1 MHDKFQEL
9 KTRLQE
15 INDLDMA
22 ASLLDWD
29 QSTYMPSGGAAAR
42 ARQLAT
48 LTRLSQEKL
57 VDSAMGKLLDQ
68 LVPWAEEQ
76 PYDSNDA
83 SLIRVVYRDYE
94 QATKIPTNFL
104 AELSEHSS
112 LSYQVWAEARPEN
125 DFARLQP
132 ILEKTLDY
140 SRKLADFF
148 PGYEHIADPLIDF
161 ADYGMKASD
170 VRVLFTELRQQ
181 LSPIVQAITEQAPAD
196 DTCLRQHFP
205 EAEQLQFCEEVAR
218 RIGYD
223 FQRGRMD
230 KTHHP
235 FMTKFSL
242 GDVRIT
248 TRVKEDF
255 LGECLYSVIHE
266 AGHAMYEQGINRAF
280 EGTPLAGGT
289 GDGVHESQSRL
300 WENIV
305 GRSRPFTEYFY
316 PRLQAIFPEQLKDV
330 SLETYYRAI
339 NKVERSLIR
348 TDADEVTYNLHV
360 MLRFDFEMDL
370 LEGKL
375 AIKDL
380 PDAWHARFEEDF
392 GMHAPDD
399 RDGVLQ
405 DVHWFAGQIGGAFQ
419 GYTLGNV
426 LSAQF
431 YSQALQ
437 THPGISDQIRRGQF
451 DTLRG
456 WLTENIYQHGRKYT
470 EPELIERVTGGPV
483 SIGPYIDYLKGKY
496 GEIYSL

>member
-1 MHDKFQEL
+1 MHDILHEL
-9 KTRLQE
+9 KTSLQE
-15 INDLDMA
+15 INDLGMA
-22 ASLLDWD
+22 ASLLNWD
-29 QSTYMPSGGAAAR
+29 QSTYMPPEGAAAR

-48 LTRLSQEKL
+48 LARLSQEKF
-57 VDSAMGKLLDQ
+57 VDPAIGKLLDR
-68 LVPWAEEQ
+68 LEPWAEGQ
-76 PYDSNDA
+76 PYDSDDA
-83 SLIRVVYRDYE
+83 SLIRVVRRDYE
-94 QATKIPTNFL
+94 EAIKIPTAFM
-104 AELSEHSS
+104 AEFSEHSA
-112 LSYQVWAEARPEN
+112 LSYQAWAKARPEN
-125 DFARLQP
+125 DFTSLQP

-140 SRKLADFF
+140 SRQLADFF

-170 VRVLFTELRQQ
+170 VRVLFGELRQQ
-181 LSPIVQAITEQAPAD
+181 LSPIVQAITEQEPAD
-196 DTCLRQHFP
+196 DTCLRQVFP
-205 EAEQLQFCEEVAR
+205 EAEQLQFSEEVVR
-218 RIGYD
+218 QLGYD

-266 AGHAMYEQGINRAF
+266 GGHAMYEQGIRREL
-280 EGTPLAGGT
+280 EGLPLAGGT
-289 GDGVHESQSRL
+289 GTGVHESQSRL

-305 GRSRPFTEYFY
+305 GRSRAFTECFY
-316 PRLQAIFPEQLKDV
+316 PRLQALFPDQLKDV
-330 SLETYYRAI
+330 PLETYYRAI

-380 PDAWHARFEEDF
+380 PEAWHARFEEDF
-392 GMHAPDD
+392 SMRAPDD

-419 GYTLGNV
+419 GYTLGNI

-437 THPGISDQIRRGQF
+437 AHPEIAEQIRQGQF
-451 DTLRG
+451 DTLRS

-483 SIGPYIDYLKGKY
+483 TIEPYIAYLKAKY
-496 GEIYSL
+496 GELYAL